1 MHIGQVFIMEMEHE
15 VANTRKMLERIPEA
29 QYGYKPH
36 EKSMSLI
43 SLATHVA
50 EMFSWIPGI
59 LPTAELDF
67 ATMPYNPPVV
77 NNNAELLALLD
88 KSFGD
93 AKEAL
98 AKADNAVFMEN
109 WTMRNGEQIFFT
121 LPKAAVVRS
130 MVLSHHYHHRGQISV
145 YLRLLN
151 VPVPGMYGPSADEG
165 SMM

>member
-1 MHIGQVFIMEMEHE
+1 MEMEHE

-36 EKSMSLI
+36 EKSTSLI

-50 EMFSWIPGI
+50 EMFSWVAPT
-59 LPTAELDF
+59 LATAELDF
-67 ATMPYNPPVV
+67 ATTPYNPPVV

-88 KSFGD
+88 KTFAE

-98 AKADNAVFMEN
+98 AKTDNAVFMEM
-109 WTMRNGEQIFFT
+109 WTMRNGETVFFT

-130 MVLSHHYHHRGQISV
+130 MVFSHHYHHRGQISV

-151 VPVPGMYGPSADEG
+151 VPIPGMYGPSADEG
-165 SMM
+165 QMM